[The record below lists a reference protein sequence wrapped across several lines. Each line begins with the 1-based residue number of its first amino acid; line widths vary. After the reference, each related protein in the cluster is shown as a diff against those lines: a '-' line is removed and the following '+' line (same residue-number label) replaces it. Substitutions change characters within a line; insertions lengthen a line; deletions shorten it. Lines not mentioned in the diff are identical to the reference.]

1 MKPASPRTPAVL
13 LALIAALVVLG
24 VAPSVSQAAPCT
36 PPVVNQVACENTQA
50 GAAQSTWEVQG
61 AGDSS
66 IQGYATSMSVN
77 KGQTISFK
85 IKSSTSNYH
94 IDILRLGYYQNG
106 DGARLI
112 ASNLAPTGTST
123 QPACQTFSST
133 GLIDCGNWA
142 VSRSWTVPSTAVSG
156 VYIAHLVRNDTG
168 GDSQIVF
175 VVRDDSSHSDILVQT
190 SDATWQAYN
199 TYGGNSLYQC
209 TVACPPGDPAAY
221 KSAYKVSY
229 NRPFHTAEDD
239 SGRSWLFTGP
249 EYPMIRYLERN
260 GYDVS
265 YTSSADVG
273 RNPALLK
280 NHKVFISSG
289 HDEYWSASQRSA
301 VESARDA
308 GVNLAFFTGNEMFWK
323 TRWEPSAD
331 GTNTQDRTLV
341 SYKDTHF
348 TARQDPVEWTGTWRD
363 PRFTTPS
370 ENVTPENAVTGQTFL
385 VNSGTSRITVPF
397 AYKNLRLWRNT
408 AATSL
413 TSGQSL
419 QLAPNTLGYEWD
431 QDADNGFRPNG
442 EFKLSSTTVSGLE
455 VFTDYGSTTTLNGT
469 ATHNLT
475 MYRAPS
481 GARVFGAGTVQWAWG
496 LDDWNPRQ
504 HAARSQHGAGDAEP
518 PRRHGRP
525 ARDDPVGPDRRLG
538 VDRQHRAD
546 LDGQRPPRPC
556 PTARR

>member
-1 MKPASPRTPAVL
+1 
-13 LALIAALVVLG
+13 
-24 VAPSVSQAAPCT
+24 
-36 PPVVNQVACENTQA
+36 
-50 GAAQSTWEVQG
+50 
-61 AGDSS
+61 
-66 IQGYATSMSVN
+66 MSVN

-123 QPACQTFSST
+123 QPACQTFSTT

-175 VVRDDSSHSDILVQT
+175 VVRDDSSHSDILLQT

-280 NHKVFISSG
+280 NHKVFMSSG

-301 VESARDA
+301 VEAARDA

-331 GTNTQDRTLV
+331 GTNTPGPHPRLLQGHALHRASGPRRVDRDV
-341 SYKDTHF
+341 
-348 TARQDPVEWTGTWRD
+348 ARPALHD
-363 PRFTTPS
+363 
-370 ENVTPENAVTGQTFL
+370 AVGERHPGERGDRPDLPGQL
-385 VNSGTSRITVPF
+385 GDVADHR
-397 AYKNLRLWRNT
+397 ALRL
-408 AATSL
+408 
-413 TSGQSL
+413 QEP
-419 QLAPNTLGYEWD
+419 APV
-431 QDADNGFRPNG
+431 A
-442 EFKLSSTTVSGLE
+442 
-455 VFTDYGSTTTLNGT
+455 
-469 ATHNLT
+469 
-475 MYRAPS
+475 
-481 GARVFGAGTVQWAWG
+481 
-496 LDDWNPRQ
+496 Q
-504 HAARSQHGAGDAEP
+504 HRRDKPDVGAEP
-518 PRRHGRP
+518 P
-525 ARDDPVGPDRRLG
+525 ARAQHPGLRVGPGRR
-538 VDRQHRAD
+538 
-546 LDGQRPPRPC
+546 QRLPPERRVQALRRRP
-556 PTARR
+556 